1 MQKLSLPL
9 FLVFTVSLS
18 ADPLIIQPGLPGTA
32 SKEINSFGD
41 HRIAMSFLVAGIRS
55 DNGIRVKNCRNI
67 DTSFPNF
74 KNIMNKLGMKINEEN

>member
-32 SKEINSFGD
+32 SKEINSED
-41 HRIAMSFLVAGIRS
+41 AINIANTGFTKDLSLIH
-55 DNGIRVKNCRNI
+55 I
-67 DTSFPNF
+67 
-74 KNIMNKLGMKINEEN
+74 